1 VSHFCGQS
9 MVGSLVAGVNL
20 PEHRLWPM
28 GHQWRYRYS
37 PAKPWEEGR
46 LWPMSRMGGDCAI
59 GPSEGF
65 GSGAQYEEWRDQE
78 FGGGQQMAR
87 RTGSTLD
94 STGAPLA
101 SCAVDLYLVAGDQW
115 LRECQSDLAGYYEVL
130 TQFTGQQHYVVARK
144 TASPNLG
151 GVSDPFSIP

>member
-1 VSHFCGQS
+1 MSHFATTLYSGNLIS
-9 MVGSLVAGVNL
+9 GVAKHDDRAW
-20 PEHRLWPM
+20 PQWHRWEFRKQPN
-28 GHQWRYRYS
+28 
-37 PAKPWEEGR
+37 KPWEEAR
-46 LWPMSRMGGDCAI
+46 LWPLSRLSPDCSA
-59 GPSEGF
+59 GCSESF
-65 GSGAQYEEWRDQE
+65 LAAQYEEWREAD
-78 FGGGQQMAR
+78 GGGQQMAR

-101 SCAVDLYLVAGDQW
+101 SCAVDLYLVSGDQW